1 MVNNDQ
7 VMSLVRTAAKVLSG
21 VLVAKGIGD
30 ASAWELVIS
39 GAFAAYGIIG
49 SALVH
54 KKA

>member
-1 MVNNDQ
+1 MINNDQ
-7 VMSLVRTAAKVLSG
+7 VMSLIRTAAKVLSG
-21 VLVAKGIGD
+21 VFVAKGIGD
-30 ASAWELVIS
+30 ASAWDLVIS